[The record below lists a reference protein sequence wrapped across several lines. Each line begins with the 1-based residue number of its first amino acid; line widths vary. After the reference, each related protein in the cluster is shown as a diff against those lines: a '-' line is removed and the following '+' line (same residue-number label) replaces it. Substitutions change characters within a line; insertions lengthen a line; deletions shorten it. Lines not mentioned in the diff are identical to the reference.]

1 MKRLLFATL
10 LGLACASASAADPS
24 APSKA
29 ISEVTG
35 SLVAGSIIAV
45 GVTGSVVV
53 ESVQD
58 EGTEFSVYLPAFSGV
73 AAEHRLSP
81 ATGAPVLAGQARTV
95 LVVDDD
101 AAVRD
106 VAVRALA
113 RAGFRVIAAMGGE
126 VALSLLAKQD
136 ESESI
141 LVLSDLLMP
150 GMSGAQ
156 LAKQIARKYP
166 AARVAFMSGFSTDEL
181 ARSGLGSPMRT
192 LLNKP
197 FTLPELVGFVERAFA
212 TEATEA

>member
-1 MKRLLFATL
+1 
-10 LGLACASASAADPS
+10 
-24 APSKA
+24 
-29 ISEVTG
+29 
-35 SLVAGSIIAV
+35 
-45 GVTGSVVV
+45 
-53 ESVQD
+53 
-58 EGTEFSVYLPAFSGV
+58 
-73 AAEHRLSP
+73 
-81 ATGAPVLAGQARTV
+81 
-95 LVVDDD
+95 
-101 AAVRD
+101 
-106 VAVRALA
+106 
-113 RAGFRVIAAMGGE
+113 MGGE

-156 LAKQIARKYP
+156 LAKQIARKHP

-212 TEATEA
+212 ATEATEA

>member
-1 MKRLLFATL
+1 MVH
-10 LGLACASASAADPS
+10 GIVIQS
-24 APSKA
+24 
-29 ISEVTG
+29 G
-35 SLVAGSIIAV
+35 GH
-45 GVTGSVVV
+45 VVV
-53 ESVQD
+53 ESAQD
-58 EGTEFSVYLPAFSGV
+58 EGTEFSVYLPAFSGA
-73 AAEHRLSP
+73 AAERRHSP
-81 ATGAPVLAGQARTV
+81 ATGVPFLAGQARTV

-136 ESESI
+136 ASESI

-150 GMSGAQ
+150 GMSGTQ
-156 LAKQIARKYP
+156 LAEQVARKHP
-166 AARVAFMSGFSTDEL
+166 AVRVAFMSGFSTDEL

-212 TEATEA
+212 ATEATEA